1 MTEYFKV
8 LKNGRGTYSN
18 AAWSLPTD
26 DQPGA
31 WMEVAGPLIMCANG
45 LHVTDWQG
53 VWQHWMRWGA
63 DVYRV
68 EIDGD
73 TIGDVEAEDRKI
85 AARRARLL
93 SVVSVADLPSWWIA
107 VRTFVLELPTYKWLK
122 PDGNPDPSW
131 KIYPTRDAV
140 WDAAGAAARDAAG
153 DAVWD
158 AAWAAARAAVWDAAR
173 AAARA
178 AAGDAARDVAGDV
191 AGAAVRDA
199 AGAAVWDAARAAV
212 WDAAWAAA
220 WAAVRDAAGD
230 AALTT
235 RCLIASDLI
244 DPKHLDHATARMNV
258 WKKGYGLFC
267 DVGGVLYVYE
277 RIA

>member
-173 AAARA
+173 AA
-178 AAGDAARDVAGDV
+178 
-191 AGAAVRDA
+191 
-199 AGAAVWDAARAAV
+199 V